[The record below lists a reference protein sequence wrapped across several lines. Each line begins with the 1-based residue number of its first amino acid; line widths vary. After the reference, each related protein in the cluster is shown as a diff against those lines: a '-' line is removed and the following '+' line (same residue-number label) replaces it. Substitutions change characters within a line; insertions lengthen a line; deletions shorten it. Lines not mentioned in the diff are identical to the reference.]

1 LRHLLVTLSVV
12 SSLFTVIHGQRA
24 PICRD
29 WQDCRQ
35 LALEASARGEY
46 ERFHDLAWGAVQAGP
61 KNDSGLM
68 YLLARA
74 QVLSGRP
81 HDALIMLQRLAVMG
95 VATEAATDPDF
106 ERTRALPGWPEV
118 AAAIARAATGAAAEA
133 PRTVAVAPRAAAA
146 ARPAA
151 APRAGATVPRG
162 AAAASAAA
170 TAAPK
175 VVPLPIEAAASSD
188 AGRFSTGQ
196 LRTAGLAYDAVSRRF
211 VIGDALG
218 RKLLVVGFGADH
230 ADDLVRG
237 DSAGFDDLASIAIDE
252 LRGNLWVLST
262 SNTSGGSALH
272 RLQLVSGRSLRL
284 YPAPPRTGRTQLVD
298 LAVQV
303 SGDIIALDSAGNRLL
318 SLASGGSELSVVMPL
333 KLSGA
338 KSIAAQSDD
347 VLFVAHDEGIARV
360 DMRSRTVTT
369 LSAPKGFDLQ
379 RFETIRA
386 HRDSLIGLQT
396 TSAGA
401 RQLVRLR
408 LNPAGR
414 AIREG
419 TVIDPRVAETE
430 GNISLTI
437 RGDELYYLAS
447 EPVDTPTPSP
457 NRSSPAVQ
465 IVVRRLVLR

>member
-1 LRHLLVTLSVV
+1 VTLSVV
-12 SSLFTVIHGQRA
+12 SSLVTVIYGQRA

-35 LALEASARGEY
+35 LALEAAARGEY

-106 ERTRALPGWPEV
+106 ERTRALSGWPEV
-118 AAAIARAATGAAAEA
+118 AAAIARAGKATGAAAEA
-133 PRTVAVAPRAAAA
+133 PRAVATAPGAAPRAV
-146 ARPAA
+146 AA
-151 APRAGATVPRG
+151 APRAAGI
-162 AAAASAAA
+162 
-170 TAAPK
+170 AAPK
-175 VVPLPIEAAASSD
+175 VVPFPIEPAASSD
-188 AGRFSTGQ
+188 AGRFSTRQ
-196 LRTAGLAYDAVSRRF
+196 FRTAGLAYDAVSRRF

-218 RKLLVVGFGADH
+218 RKLMVVGFGGDH

-237 DSAGFDDLASIAIDE
+237 DSAGFDDLVSLGVDE

-272 RLQLVSGRSLRL
+272 RLQLVSGRSLML
-284 YPAPPRTGRTQLVD
+284 YPAPPRTGRTRLVD

-303 SGDIIALDSAGNRLL
+303 SGDIIVLDSSGDRLL

-347 VLFVAHDEGIARV
+347 VLFVAYDGGIARV
-360 DMRSRTVTT
+360 DMRSRTVAT
-369 LSAPKGFDLQ
+369 LSAPNGFDLQ
-379 RFETIRA
+379 RFETIRM

-408 LNPAGR
+408 LNAAGR
-414 AIREG
+414 AVREG
-419 TVIDPRVAETE
+419 TVIDPRVAETD

-437 RGDELYYLAS
+437 RGDELYYLVAD
-447 EPVDTPTPSP
+447 PGDTPTPSP
-457 NRSSPAVQ
+457 DRSSQAAPF
-465 IVVRRLVLR
+465 VVRRLGLR